1 MVDYT
6 FMVTMIRGSL
16 QKWSR
21 VYFYL
26 IIIDRIDIREVRVKK
41 KINELEIKLRKNVE
55 LNEESKAKPDIV
67 DVIRRRKGKPDKRI
81 SRKLNL
87 Q

>member
-1 MVDYT
+1 M
-6 FMVTMIRGSL
+6 
-16 QKWSR
+16 
-21 VYFYL
+21 
-26 IIIDRIDIREVRVKK
+26 KK
-41 KINELEIKLRKNVE
+41 KINELEVKLRKNVE
-55 LNEESKAKPDIV
+55 LNEQSQDKSDIG